1 MGFKAKIEEGDCGP
15 LIRISIEILRVDNI
29 GRMVGRGKRYSRCN
43 KVEVLKKEINCVFN
57 KNDQTG

>member
-29 GRMVGRGKRYSRCN
+29 GRVVGRGKR
-43 KVEVLKKEINCVFN
+43 
-57 KNDQTG
+57 